1 MLFVVSKKITQLS
14 VHCNVIIIC
23 QRLLRFLDMQ
33 CTLSTP
39 LPLQG
44 LPEGMAH
51 PGPFVRTN
59 PGAMARENG
68 GVGRIQN
75 QV

>member
-1 MLFVVSKKITQLS
+1 
-14 VHCNVIIIC
+14 
-23 QRLLRFLDMQ
+23 MQ